1 MAIPINPDPSKPAS
15 DASIDEIQDDI
26 EQTRRRLGETV
37 DELSERL
44 NVKSRAKQK
53 VAANSQVVSL
63 GAGIAA
69 AAIVGLAAYLWSRR

>member
-26 EQTRRRLGETV
+26 EQTRQRLGETV